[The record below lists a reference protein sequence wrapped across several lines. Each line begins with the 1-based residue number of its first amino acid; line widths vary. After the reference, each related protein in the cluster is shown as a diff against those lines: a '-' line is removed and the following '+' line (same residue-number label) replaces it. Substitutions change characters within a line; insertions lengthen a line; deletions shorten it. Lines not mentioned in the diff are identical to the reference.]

1 MKLGVIA
8 IATAGCLS
16 LSLVAQHKQFLQAE
30 LVKTI
35 KAKNAK
41 VGDPVK
47 ARAVNALLL
56 PGGVTI
62 PEGTILLGELRAAD
76 PNSLS
81 ISFEQAEL
89 SGKKTPLSLSIRAAM
104 MPGAPQKSSGDA
116 GNTSLDVPT
125 PNAHPIKGGT
135 AQLSDK
141 TKNAAQ
147 NAATDSGGVSQ
158 PGRVVAAQAGSVIGM
173 PGVTLQVDDSPQ
185 HASKF
190 ESSGKELQLKQGLQL
205 MLAVPE

>member
-1 MKLGVIA
+1 MKLWVILA
-8 IATAGCLS
+8 VAAACLPLPS
-16 LSLVAQHKQFLQAE
+16 LAQHKQFLQAE

-62 PEGTILLGELRAAD
+62 PEGTILLGEVRAAD

-81 ISFEQAEL
+81 ISFEQAEM

-104 MPGAPQKSSGDA
+104 MPGAPQKSYGDA

-125 PNAHPIKGGT
+125 PSAHPIKGGT

-147 NAATDSGGVSQ
+147 TSATDSGGVTQ
-158 PGRVVAAQAGSVIGM
+158 PGRAVAAQAGSVIGM
-173 PGVTLQVDDSPQ
+173 PGVTLQVDDSPR

-190 ESSGKELQLKQGLQL
+190 ESNGKDLQLKQGLQF

>member
-1 MKLGVIA
+1 MKIWLIA
-8 IATAGCLS
+8 IVAAGCLPLSS
-16 LSLVAQHKQFLQAE
+16 LAQHSKQFVQAE
-30 LVKTI
+30 FLKTI
-35 KAKNAK
+35 KAKSAK
-41 VGDPVK
+41 AGDPVK
-47 ARAVNALLL
+47 ARAVTAVLL
-56 PGGVTI
+56 PGGVAI
-62 PEGTILLGELRAAD
+62 PEGTILLGEVRAAD

-81 ISFEQAEL
+81 ISFEQVEL

-104 MPGAPQKSSGDA
+104 MPGGPQKSSGDA
-116 GNTSLDVPT
+116 GNTPLDAAT

-141 TKNAAQ
+141 TQ
-147 NAATDSGGVSQ
+147 NAAPGSGEVSQ
-158 PGRVVAAQAGSVIGM
+158 PGRAVAAQTGSVIGM